1 MIHDFI
7 GILKKFQ
14 KTILYFMNKKK
25 KNTFNTHLKKHLLIR
40 YTLFSITIT

>member
-7 GILKKFQ
+7 GTLKKFQ
-14 KTILYFMNKKK
+14 KTILYFMNKK

-40 YTLFSITIT
+40 YTLFSTTIT